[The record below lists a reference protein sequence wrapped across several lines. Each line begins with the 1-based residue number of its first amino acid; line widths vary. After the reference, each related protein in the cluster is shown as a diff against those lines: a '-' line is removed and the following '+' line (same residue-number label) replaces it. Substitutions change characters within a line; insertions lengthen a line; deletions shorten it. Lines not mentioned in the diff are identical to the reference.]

1 MKNKMRK
8 PLAIFFSAALVGAVS
23 TLSMATNVAFA
34 NEQSKG
40 TSETAKEEAAGLAKE
55 LKVFEPY
62 LGTWQANFPVQEGQ
76 APVLDVSKWER
87 ALNGTTV
94 RTLHS
99 INDGMYGGESLIFFD
114 KSKNSIVF
122 YYFTTAG
129 FYTQGHM
136 EMVSDNSFVAYE
148 DVTGNKDGITKV
160 KSTST
165 LNGDSMEVATSYLK
179 QGTWT
184 KPEKRVYTRSNKDV
198 IFK

>member
-1 MKNKMRK
+1 MKNKIRK
-8 PLAIFFSAALVGAVS
+8 PLAIFFNAALVSAVS
-23 TLSMATNVAFA
+23 TMFMSTNIAFA
-34 NEQSKG
+34 NDQSKSA
-40 TSETAKEEAAGLAKE
+40 SETAKTESVGLVKE

-62 LGTWQANFPVQEGQ
+62 LGTWQANFAVQEGQ

-129 FYTQGHM
+129 FYTQGYI

-148 DVTGNKDGITKV
+148 VVTGNKDGITKV

-165 LNGDSMEVATSYLK
+165 LKGDNMEVATSYLK
-179 QGTWT
+179 QGIWT
-184 KPEKRVYTRSNKDV
+184 KPEKRVYTRSNKEV

>member
-1 MKNKMRK
+1 MKNRMSK
-8 PLAIFFSAALVGAVS
+8 PLAIFFNAALVSAVS
-23 TLSMATNVAFA
+23 TVSMSTNVAFA
-34 NEQSKG
+34 NEQSSSA
-40 TSETAKEEAAGLAKE
+40 TESAKKEAAGLAKE

-62 LGTWQANFPVQEGQ
+62 LGTWQANFAVQEGQ
-76 APVLDVSKWER
+76 PPVLDVSKWER

-114 KSKNSIVF
+114 KSKSSIVF

-129 FYTQGHM
+129 FYTQGYM

-184 KPEKRVYTRSNKDV
+184 KPEKRVYTRSDKAV
-198 IFK
+198 VFK